1 MTTKN
6 NNHDSCDFT
15 ENPKNARV
23 VTFERDA
30 SKEKKPAP
38 SQQSN
43 HQPGI
48 RPKK

>member
-6 NNHDSCDFT
+6 NNHDSSDFT
-15 ENPKNARV
+15 ENPKNDRV
-23 VTFERDA
+23 VTFEKDA
-30 SKEKKPAP
+30 SKENKPTP

-43 HQPGI
+43 NPPGI